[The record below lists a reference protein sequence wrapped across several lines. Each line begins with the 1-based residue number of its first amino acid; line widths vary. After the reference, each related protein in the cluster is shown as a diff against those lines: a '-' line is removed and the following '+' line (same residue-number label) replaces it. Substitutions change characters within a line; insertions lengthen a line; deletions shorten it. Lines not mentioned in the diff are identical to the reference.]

1 MKVRNIN
8 GTSQNTCPCGSWI
21 AHWEKFSG
29 KTAEYCSVVA
39 CTNKVKDGAHVQRSS
54 TTDEKW
60 YIIPLCKEH
69 DNKANELTISDFTVL
84 VHANVRETCG
94 K

>member
-1 MKVRNIN
+1 MKVKNIN
-8 GTSQNTCPCGSWI
+8 GTSQNACPCGSWI

-29 KTAEYCSVVA
+29 RKAEYCSVST
-39 CTNKVKDGAHVQRSS
+39 CLNKAEDGAHVQRANSS
-54 TTDEKW
+54 DEKW
-60 YIIPLCKEH
+60 YIIPLCKAH
-69 DNKANELTISDFTVL
+69 NHTADELAILDSTLL